1 MLPIFY
7 EESVIPMRDESA
19 CILLAAGQSSR
30 MKQAKLVMPW
40 GNSTVIGK
48 IIRSFLKAGVKRI
61 VVVTG
66 GYRVEV
72 EHELARYPV
81 ETVYNPDY
89 ENGEMTDSL
98 KIGIDALPENQVG
111 PVFIALGDQPLISAN
126 DLKQMLCLSRS
137 FPEKIVIPSQNMRR
151 GHPWLVASQYLDELK
166 NIMPPETLRNFIQ
179 RHEHDL
185 EYYLVKDSDI
195 LSDLDTPEDYQRLHS
210 SKG

>member
-1 MLPIFY
+1 
-7 EESVIPMRDESA
+7 MRSESA

-48 IIRSFLKAGVKRI
+48 ITRSFLKAGVKRI

-66 GYRVEV
+66 GYRAEV
-72 EHELARYPV
+72 EHELASYPV
-81 ETVYNPDY
+81 ELVYNPDY
-89 ENGEMTDSL
+89 GNGEMIDSL

-111 PVFIALGDQPLISAN
+111 PVFIALGDQPLISAD
-126 DLKQMLCLSRS
+126 DLKQMLHLSQS
-137 FPEKIVIPSQNMRR
+137 FPEKIVIPSQNMHR

-166 NIMPPETLRNFIQ
+166 SITPPETLHSFIQ

-185 EYYLVKDSDI
+185 EYYLVKDSDV
-195 LSDLDTPEDYQRLHS
+195 LSDLDTPEDYQRLRS